1 MMKWHSPWSVRS
13 RFWLEPQRSEQFAR
27 RCSCDIQMTW
37 RLYETET
44 AGRAMTSLMTRAV
57 TMQSWLHLARHRGLA
72 HRPVHT
78 ASRFVLLYPPAR
90 HVVQQT
96 TLALYHIIIL
106 HTNFTH
112 FNKVVLLLS
121 THVDDMR
128 WLASLFMILSV
139 CLSVC
144 PKRLKLQSSN
154 LPQGK
159 SITSPRQPIN
169 IRSKGQRSRSQ
180 RHKAQ
185 NILKAIEWPKWVYL
199 VENAVQSARD
209 VDVTERLSCRTVHH
223 GDDSPHRRRLVTH
236 WLTTGHIAY
245 IPAAEHHWNDRRVY
259 VRLVASATRHVRRP
273 TRSVMATTTT
283 NNSTTSLLHGMYGWQ
298 WRLLRL
304 AYITPP
310 GHNPWVRTPPCQW
323 QGRTK
328 PQDITACRI
337 RTQCTMS
344 FSVTG
349 KGVLPAASEPCPV
362 TGGGYV
368 RSPTVTSRRI
378 VYMSHNSHWVV

>member
-78 ASRFVLLYPPAR
+78 ASRFVLLYPPAS

-144 PKRLKLQSSN
+144 LSKTVETAIIKLAA
-154 LPQGK
+154 GK
-159 SITSPRQPIN
+159 
-169 IRSKGQRSRSQ
+169 
-180 RHKAQ
+180 
-185 NILKAIEWPKWVYL
+185 
-199 VENAVQSARD
+199 
-209 VDVTERLSCRTVHH
+209 VHYE
-223 GDDSPHRRRLVTH
+223 S
-236 WLTTGHIAY
+236 
-245 IPAAEHHWNDRRVY
+245 
-259 VRLVASATRHVRRP
+259 
-273 TRSVMATTTT
+273 
-283 NNSTTSLLHGMYGWQ
+283 
-298 WRLLRL
+298 
-304 AYITPP
+304 
-310 GHNPWVRTPPCQW
+310 
-323 QGRTK
+323 
-328 PQDITACRI
+328 
-337 RTQCTMS
+337 
-344 FSVTG
+344 
-349 KGVLPAASEPCPV
+349 
-362 TGGGYV
+362 
-368 RSPTVTSRRI
+368 SPT
-378 VYMSHNSHWVV
+378 N